1 MSAFASTFRLLA
13 VSLLMALTGAIDH
26 SVDPALVSRLKSS
39 PTELDKIKLLPQ
51 DSDWTFDYFASSM
64 HSYSPGGVVN
74 ANAATFPATV
84 GNGMTMSWLT
94 LGPCAMLPPHYHPRA
109 SNYVVAV
116 EGTTETFMTL
126 ENGARLVRTTL
137 TPGKMTIFPTG
148 SLHAMQNTGKTSR
161 TPATPTLTRPGCEN
175 ATLISALSSEDA
187 GTHNVANGLFGLPPD
202 VLAAA
207 FGDSPLAAEF
217 AALARDIPGVGTG
230 ASEGPSECMRR
241 CEAGPSI

>member
-1 MSAFASTFRLLA
+1 MTMFAFNIRVIFLSGLLVGLASA
-13 VSLLMALTGAIDH
+13 VDQ

-51 DSDWTFDYFASSM
+51 DSDWTFDYFASSF
-64 HSYSPGGVVN
+64 HDYAPGGVVN

-126 ENGARLVRTTL
+126 ENGARLVRTVL

-148 SLHAMQNTGKTSR
+148 SLHVMQNT
-161 TPATPTLTRPGCEN
+161 GCEN
-175 ATLISALSSEDA
+175 ATLVSALSSEDA
-187 GTHNVANGLFGLPPD
+187 GTHNVANGLFGLPSA

-207 FGDSPLAAEF
+207 FGDNPLAAQF
-217 AALARDIPGVGTG
+217 AALAKDIPGVGTG

-241 CEAGPSI
+241 CESGPSL